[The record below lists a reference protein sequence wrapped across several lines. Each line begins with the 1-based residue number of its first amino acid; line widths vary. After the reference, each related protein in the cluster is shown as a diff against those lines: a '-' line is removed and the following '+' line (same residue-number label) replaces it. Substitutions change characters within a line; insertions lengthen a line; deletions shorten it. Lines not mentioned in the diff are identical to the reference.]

1 MQRDGIETGLGD
13 RIGNYL
19 IFAMLGEIYNKD
31 IYTTWITKND
41 PNNIHSRGSQY
52 PNNIFEYIQFP
63 KRLKFVSKEEY
74 SKLNYP
80 YLRYKWV
87 YHGLEQVPETIYKN
101 LYEDGHIKCSYRVML
116 IVYRNVCKE
125 LYYKKELP
133 PIYKERPC
141 IIHLRR
147 GDKGSNDRHN
157 QRIVNVY
164 NKYKNDHPNWVITT
178 DGNIPQ
184 IIRDNIPNIIIPE
197 FSTDNRVRTLEEF
210 FLYSHAK
217 IILQSIVEPGKY
229 GGWSGFSYIPF
240 LLGLSLYENKELLH
254 QYNQPL
260 LISMSDDKENTILTY
275 MKEYAERN
283 LYNVIMYNNLN
294 NNLKYYTI
302 YGERCS
308 GTNYLENLMNLN
320 FDIKLTT
327 KYGKKHF
334 FGFNEELNKS
344 GDTLFICIVRDLK
357 QWLNSFYKKP
367 HKLIDINCHSVQ
379 NFLNN
384 EIVSHKLNS
393 ISLNGFEDQ
402 GNELLT
408 DRNIYTGKRYKNI
421 FELRHTKIKYML
433 DDLPYKVNNYIFIK
447 YEDLIDDF
455 DNTMNKIKNKGL
467 NLNNINFPV
476 NTTQYKKTGSIF
488 KKKEYNIIT
497 DKHILNNP
505 NIMKYYEQKL
515 GYI

>member
-1 MQRDGIETGLGD
+1 
-13 RIGNYL
+13 
-19 IFAMLGEIYNKD
+19 MLGEIYNKD

-80 YLRYKWV
+80 YLRYKWA

-147 GDKGSNDRHN
+147 GDKGSNDAHN
-157 QRIVNVY
+157 ERIVNVY

-217 IILQSIVEPGKY
+217 IILQSIGQTGKW

-240 LLGLSLYENKELLH
+240 LLGLSLYENNEQIH
-254 QYNQPL
+254 QYNQPI
-260 LISMSDDKENTILTY
+260 LISMSDDKENTRLTY
-275 MKEYAERN
+275 MKEYAKCN
-283 LYNVIMYNNLN
+283 LYNVVMYNN
-294 NNLKYYTI
+294 
-302 YGERCS
+302 
-308 GTNYLENLMNLN
+308 
-320 FDIKLTT
+320 
-327 KYGKKHF
+327 
-334 FGFNEELNKS
+334 
-344 GDTLFICIVRDLK
+344 
-357 QWLNSFYKKP
+357 
-367 HKLIDINCHSVQ
+367 
-379 NFLNN
+379 
-384 EIVSHKLNS
+384 VS
-393 ISLNGFEDQ
+393 
-402 GNELLT
+402 
-408 DRNIYTGKRYKNI
+408 
-421 FELRHTKIKYML
+421 
-433 DDLPYKVNNYIFIK
+433 
-447 YEDLIDDF
+447 
-455 DNTMNKIKNKGL
+455 
-467 NLNNINFPV
+467 
-476 NTTQYKKTGSIF
+476 
-488 KKKEYNIIT
+488 
-497 DKHILNNP
+497 
-505 NIMKYYEQKL
+505 
-515 GYI
+515 